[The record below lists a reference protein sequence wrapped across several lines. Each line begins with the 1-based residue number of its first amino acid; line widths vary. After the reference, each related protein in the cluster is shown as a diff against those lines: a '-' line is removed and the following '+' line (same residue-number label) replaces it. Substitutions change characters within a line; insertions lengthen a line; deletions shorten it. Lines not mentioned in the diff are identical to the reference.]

1 MTKPTI
7 EEWVKSVR
15 AENQWDDD
23 ANTIEE
29 ELLKA
34 LRIIKHLMKAMGV
47 GMKFFSKQTCE
58 KLEKLGCLSDP
69 SITYYWTWK
78 HWKENPDDSL
88 TLDPCSSN
96 GAYSEIKAF
105 SIYDFLSDEPYAL
118 ENCKKV
124 FGDKEPEVTKDAM
137 GGTTI
142 SFFNNY
148 EMARMSLV
156 NVPDQEAFILNALEG
171 NK

>member
-34 LRIIKHLMKAMGV
+34 HRIIKHLMKAMGV

-124 FGDKEPEVTKDAM
+124 FGDEIIEGEEVCCVRRFETERHQLLGA
-137 GGTTI
+137 
-142 SFFNNY
+142 
-148 EMARMSLV
+148 
-156 NVPDQEAFILNALEG
+156 PDQEAFILNALEG
-171 NK
+171 NT